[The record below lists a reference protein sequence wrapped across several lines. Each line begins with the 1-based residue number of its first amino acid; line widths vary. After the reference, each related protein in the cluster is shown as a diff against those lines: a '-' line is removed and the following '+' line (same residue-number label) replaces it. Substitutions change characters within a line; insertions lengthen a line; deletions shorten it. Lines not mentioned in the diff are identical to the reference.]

1 MRVDAAVDC
10 VPEPGAGHLRGVGAD
25 DLGEREVEL
34 VHGRVD
40 RVVLDRRDH
49 VEPGLF
55 NTKGEPA
62 GPGEEVDGDR
72 ATAGDHGQVS
82 GAPSRLRTCG
92 SHAAILRRADDDA
105 SSGARARADSAV
117 YSDARDGHPDAGT
130 AEPDYGRRQRHAHWP
145 EVVLRSALFAAGV
158 RGWRCHCA
166 AGRGAGHCLAGPT
179 VAVFV
184 DGAFWHGHP
193 SRHRPGR
200 SGAYWDEKIEANVAR
215 DRAVDVEL
223 RELGWKVVRIWDF
236 EVRKHLDEAVVRVQD
251 ALFRPG
257 PGPKQK
263 GRPGGAP
270 SRGSLARTVL
280 RRAAAGG

>member
-10 VPEPGAGHLRGVGAD
+10 VPELGAGHLRGVGAD

-62 GPGEEVDGDR
+62 GPGEEVDGDGR
-72 ATAGDHGQVS
+72 RPGTTDRS
-82 GAPSRLRTCG
+82 PAP
-92 SHAAILRRADDDA
+92 
-105 SSGARARADSAV
+105 RADSGRAGATQRYYGGRTTTHPPAPAPEQIPRFTLTLVTDTRTPEQRSRIMAAV
-117 YSDARDGHPDAGT
+117 KGKHT
-130 AEPDYGRRQRHAHWP
+130 AP
-145 EVVLRSALFAAGV
+145 EVVLRRALFAAGA
-158 RGWRCHCA
+158 RGWRCHW
-166 AGRGAGHCLAGPT
+166 RGAPGVPDIAWPARR

-193 SRHRPGR
+193 SRHKPGR

-215 DRAVDVEL
+215 DRRVDAEL
-223 RELGWKVVRIWDF
+223 RERGWTVVRIWDF
-236 EVRKHLDEAVVRVQD
+236 EVRKHLDEAVERVLD
-251 ALFRPG
+251 ALD
-257 PGPKQK
+257 
-263 GRPGGAP
+263 GR
-270 SRGSLARTVL
+270 
-280 RRAAAGG
+280 